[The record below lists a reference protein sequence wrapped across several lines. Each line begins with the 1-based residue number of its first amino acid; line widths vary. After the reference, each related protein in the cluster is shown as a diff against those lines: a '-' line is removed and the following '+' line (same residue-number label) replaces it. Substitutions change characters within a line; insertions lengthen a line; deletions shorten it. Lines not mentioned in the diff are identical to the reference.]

1 MNHVLYKLITRL
13 TKYDMRIKYSQ
24 HMAKINLSYKRCAK
38 LTKERMEP

>member
-1 MNHVLYKLITRL
+1 MNHALYKLITRL
-13 TKYDMRIKYSQ
+13 TRIKYSQ